1 MLKFRDSILLNMDTL
16 VHYES
21 ENPEFKNEAKN
32 LLTNFLGFKP
42 DLHASWK
49 QELNIRI
56 ALERVREGT
65 LTSEQLKKQGF
76 NARKIGANKY
86 GLHQVV
92 YSSYTDR
99 LEALQALRDVKKTH
113 NKEAWLL
120 VKDLN

>member
-1 MLKFRDSILLNMDTL
+1 MDTL

-65 LTSEQLKKQGF
+65 LTSEQLKKQVEIFGQLT
-76 NARKIGANKY
+76 KSK
-86 GLHQVV
+86 L
-92 YSSYTDR
+92 
-99 LEALQALRDVKKTH
+99 
-113 NKEAWLL
+113 
-120 VKDLN
+120 KDLKTNHA